1 MQDSLVTIATF
12 NDATQA
18 AIASQHLEQEGIKTF
33 LMDAET
39 VTMAWQLSSALGGV
53 KLMVARENADLA
65 EEILDRVRETVREE
79 EAAARFAVQPGD
91 PPGDPPAEPDLD
103 DRPPSERELDAERAF
118 KAAVFGLLCWPIM
131 FLTIWLILK
140 VIDSSG
146 PMPARARRQFYIA
159 VALVFVTFALVFVIG
174 QSFLRIQL

>member
-91 PPGDPPAEPDLD
+91 PPAEPDLD

-118 KAAVFGLLCWPIM
+118 KAAVFGLLIWPIM
-131 FLTIWLILK
+131 FLAIWLILR
-140 VIDSSG
+140 VVDSSG
-146 PMPARARRQFYIA
+146 PIPPRARRQFYIA
-159 VALVFVTFALVFVIG
+159 VALVFVKFALLLIFG
-174 QSFLRIQL
+174 LSFLSFQL